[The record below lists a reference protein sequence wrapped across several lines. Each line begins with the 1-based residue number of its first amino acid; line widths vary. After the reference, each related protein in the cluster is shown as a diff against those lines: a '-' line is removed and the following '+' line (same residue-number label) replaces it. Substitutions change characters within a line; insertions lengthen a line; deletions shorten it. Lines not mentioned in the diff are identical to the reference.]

1 MHGRE
6 QFVTAG
12 GPAHHGPAGEKTVVL
27 VGGEARQGEAEFSGF
42 GQRQEFAGLFQCGV
56 VLPHRDFGQSYR
68 GVGFAFEDTFDS
80 NFRFWIGDFDVRHGR
95 GKRRLEIGSQPVA
108 LLPVLAVAA
117 FDVAQDVA
125 VAVVHGA
132 QLQSADGEFVAAV
145 HAEAYADPRYRACG
159 RRIGAGDIVGVRR
172 PPLGAG
178 QFIEVPLDQ
187 MGVVELPH
195 EERQRHDA
203 RSVEAVERQ
212 HRIFVYVD
220 RTFGVE
226 EYIGID
232 ARGGDH
238 VVVAAAFD
246 RDVVGVGRPDGQFDR
261 TRFGTRFGTRRGGPC
276 DGVSGEQQQAACEV
290 SEFHFFSSES

>member
-1 MHGRE
+1 
-6 QFVTAG
+6 
-12 GPAHHGPAGEKTVVL
+12 
-27 VGGEARQGEAEFSGF
+27 
-42 GQRQEFAGLFQCGV
+42 
-56 VLPHRDFGQSYR
+56 
-68 GVGFAFEDTFDS
+68 
-80 NFRFWIGDFDVRHGR
+80 
-95 GKRRLEIGSQPVA
+95 
-108 LLPVLAVAA
+108 
-117 FDVAQDVA
+117 
-125 VAVVHGA
+125 
-132 QLQSADGEFVAAV
+132 
-145 HAEAYADPRYRACG
+145 
-159 RRIGAGDIVGVRR
+159 
-172 PPLGAG
+172 
-178 QFIEVPLDQ
+178 
-187 MGVVELPH
+187 MGVVELLH

-261 TRFGTRFGTRRGGPC
+261 TRFGTRRGGPC

-290 SEFHFFSSES
+290 SEFHFFRVKVSDFIL